1 MGRSDVLDTE
11 LVSLLIGGDQ
21 AALGELYDR
30 YASMVYATAYR
41 LLGDPG
47 AAEDVV
53 QETMLALWDRAE
65 LYDPGVASL
74 GSWLATISRN
84 RAIDRLRA
92 RKRRI
97 PALPLSSV
105 ATGDDDNAEDWDRIL
120 ESGAVLA
127 GAQRQPEPSAATE
140 AAWLRDTLA
149 RAVASLPPVERQV
162 IQLAYAGDLTQSE
175 IATRL
180 GWPIGTVK
188 TRTRRALASLQATL
202 SDTLGPQGRAAVE
215 TAMPPARPATG
226 LERLSAGASEPLVS
240 SCVCA

>member
-1 MGRSDVLDTE
+1 MGRSDVPDTE
-11 LVSLLIGGDQ
+11 LVSLLIEGNQ

-30 YASMVYATAYR
+30 YAGTVYATAYR

-47 AAEDVV
+47 SAEDVV

-65 LYDPGVASL
+65 LYDPGIASL
-74 GSWLATISRN
+74 GSWLTTISRN

-92 RKRRI
+92 GKRRV

-105 ATGDDDNAEDWDRIL
+105 ATGDDANAESWDRVL
-120 ESGAVLA
+120 ESGALLA
-127 GAQRQPEPSAATE
+127 AGQRQQEPSVATE

-149 RAVASLPPVERQV
+149 RAVASLPLVERQV
-162 IQLAYAGDLTQSE
+162 IELAYSGELTQSE

-202 SDTLGPQGRAAVE
+202 SDTLAPQRRTPVE
-215 TAMPPARPATG
+215 TAMPTARPVSG
-226 LERLSAGASEPLVS
+226 VERLAAGASEPLVR